1 MRSVFANNIPNVTK
15 FSKAQLSEIIWSG
28 RFLGVLLGKLGGPL
42 MRVGVSLAKTFL
54 PLFVTMAS
62 ASTIYGAMCGKGV
75 VRAGKGTA
83 LVISNEDMV
92 DIIRIIKSLEDSGIL
107 IDGVSEA

>member
-1 MRSVFANNIPNVTK
+1 MRSVFANNIPNVIK
-15 FSKAQLSEIIWSG
+15 FSKAQLSEIIQSG

-62 ASTIYGAMCGKGV
+62 APTIYGAMCGKDV

>member
-1 MRSVFANNIPNVTK
+1 MRSVFANNIPNVIK

-28 RFLGVLLGKLGGPL
+28 RFLGILLGKLGGPL